1 MELQQLR
8 GFYYSAKL
16 GSLTRAAGKMA
27 ITQSAVSQQVKSLED
42 EMGVKLFNRYGPKK
56 DLTSDGKLF
65 LKLISPLIQEMDSL
79 KVTFE
84 DLKGNQKGLLTIAA
98 TTFMIM
104 NHLPLIIKKFTK
116 TYPNIKL
123 IILERRWNEIVALAD
138 SGEIDFGLAPITQ
151 IPPNLDFIKLEPI
164 ERVLITCLDH
174 PLANKKQVT
183 LLDIAQYPMITYEK
197 GLVSRDDLD
206 RVFNGIKLDV
216 TVIME
221 ATNAETIKKYVE
233 MGIGIAI
240 IPQIAL
246 ELNQTKKLK
255 AIPVS
260 IYFGKSQ
267 YGVLLRKGK
276 HITTWAKNFLLMLSP
291 TIKNSLS

>member
-56 DLTSDGKLF
+56 NLTSDGKLL
-65 LKLISPLIQEMDSL
+65 LKLISPLIQEIDSL
-79 KVTFE
+79 KMTFE
-84 DLKGNQKGLLTIAA
+84 DLKENQKGLLTIAA

-104 NHLPLIIKKFTK
+104 NHLPIIIKKFTK
-116 TYPNIKL
+116 TYPHVKL
-123 IILERRWNEIVALAD
+123 IILERRWNEIVTLAD
-138 SGEIDFGLAPITQ
+138 SGEIDFGLAPISQ
-151 IPPNLDFIKLEPI
+151 IPHNLDFIELEPI

-174 PLANKKQVT
+174 PLASKKQVT

-221 ATNAETIKKYVE
+221 ATNAETMKKYVE

-240 IPQIAL
+240 IPQSAL
-246 ELNQTKKLK
+246 EPNQTKKIE
-255 AIPVS
+255 AFPVS
-260 IYFGKSQ
+260 TYFGKSQ

-276 HITTWAKNFLLMLSP
+276 YITTWAKNFLLLLSP